1 MSIELTIA
9 TVAPKL
15 LNPNGDAENARV
27 LARRCEWSGIAAR
40 VVAVASVGD
49 LPGRVDAFVIGSCSD
64 SDIAAAL
71 AVLHALGSPLR
82 DAVAAGVP
90 VLAVGTGLE
99 LLTDQVTTSTAT
111 HDGLALVP
119 GTARTRTTRAT
130 GDLVV
135 DSGFGR
141 LVGYEN
147 HARDLDLQS
156 SPLGRVVSG
165 SGNGDGREGVA
176 AGSLFGTHLH
186 GPVLAKNPALA
197 DHLLGLAAHR
207 ADIEYHPSEMAG
219 VADRYAADARRAILD
234 SLKLGE

>member
-1 MSIELTIA
+1 VTVQLTIA
-9 TVAPKL
+9 TVAPRL
-15 LNPNGDAENARV
+15 FNPNGDSENARV

-40 VVAVASVGD
+40 VVEVASVGD

-64 SDIAAAL
+64 SDISAAL
-71 AVLHALGSPLR
+71 AVLHALRSPLS
-82 DAVAAGVP
+82 DAVDAGVP

-99 LLTDQVTTSTAT
+99 LLTDEVTTPTAT
-111 HDGLALVP
+111 HDGLALVS
-119 GTARTRTTRAT
+119 GSASARVTRAT

-156 SPLGRVVSG
+156 DPLGRVVAG

-197 DHLLGLAAHR
+197 DHLLGLAARR
-207 ADIEYHPSEMAG
+207 ADIEYHPSGVAG

-234 SLKLGE
+234 SLTLGE